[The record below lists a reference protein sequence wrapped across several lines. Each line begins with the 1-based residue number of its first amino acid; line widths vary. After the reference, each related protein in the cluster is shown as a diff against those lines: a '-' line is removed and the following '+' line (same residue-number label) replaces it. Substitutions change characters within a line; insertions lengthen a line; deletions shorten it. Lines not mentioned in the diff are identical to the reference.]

1 LFGFFEARC
10 IVTGYAV
17 DVDGS
22 TLIRTWPTGR
32 GQRAA
37 VISVLPVE
45 VGLERSLALAAELSG
60 LSAALW
66 RCYTHPASAAESME
80 EGSEGRRRQQERDSF
95 GVVVGNVLSPE
106 LPNEEGA
113 LVVGYDPVQEYAHRV
128 GRALLAVGDPGLRE
142 AVRAEVEAELEAVEM
157 AERGDLTGRAVQAV
171 VLSRAGASPVQVS
184 AASAVLHDDPLGG
197 RVLLEAFDPTA
208 ASVAAAHYLK
218 AAVDAVANVSGIDA
232 SGVLPTADDYEAV
245 PFEAPAEVL
254 SLLGFSQTVYPVV
267 VGMVADAM
275 LVAEGVVSDLGAIL
289 IQQEEQEAD
298 EPEDDDEATPVRVT
312 LLDPSRPALDLLE
325 DLLSAIRGCRLLY
338 EQYVEGEDAADV
350 DARFCA
356 DVRAEAERQ
365 AKRLM

>member
-1 LFGFFEARC
+1 M
-10 IVTGYAV
+10 TSYAV
-17 DVDGS
+17 DVEGS

-32 GQRAA
+32 GLRAA
-37 VISVLPVE
+37 VVSVLPAE
-45 VGLERSLALAAELSG
+45 AGLERSLALAAGLTG

-66 RCYTHPASAAESME
+66 RCYTHPASAADSME
-80 EGSEGRRRQQERDSF
+80 EGSEGWRRQQERDSF

-106 LPNEEGA
+106 LPNEEAA
-113 LVVGYDPVQEYAHRV
+113 LVVSYDPVQEYAHRV
-128 GRALLAVGDPGLRE
+128 GRALHAVGDLGLRE
-142 AVRAEVEAELEAVEM
+142 AVRADVEAELEAVEM

-184 AASAVLHDDPLGG
+184 AANAVLHDNPLGG

-208 ASVAAAHYLK
+208 ASVAAAHYVK
-218 AAVDAVANVSGIDA
+218 AAVDVVAKVSGIEA
-232 SGVLPTADDYEAV
+232 SDVLAAADDDEAL
-245 PFEAPAEVL
+245 PLEAPAEML
-254 SLLGFSQTVYPVV
+254 SLLEFSETAYSVV
-267 VGMVADAM
+267 VGVVADAM
-275 LVAEGVVSDLGAIL
+275 LVSEGVVSDLGAIL

-298 EPEDDDEATPVRVT
+298 EAEDDDESTPVRVT
-312 LLDPSRPALDLLE
+312 YLDPSRPALDLLE

-338 EQYVEGEDAADV
+338 EQYVEGEDPAEV